1 LGEGTVFQLGYLGS
15 KGDHLFTRTYVNT
28 VNPAT
33 GQRPFPL
40 FGLTDYIASYTF
52 SNFHALQAELR
63 KNFNRGLLFIANYQW
78 SRSMDDGTVGGGEA
92 DYAQNV
98 ACQRCEYSVSDQ
110 DVTSV
115 FTASTVYELPFGTGR
130 T

>member
-1 LGEGTVFQLGYLGS
+1 LIPPLGS
-15 KGDHLFTRTYVNT
+15 GPSRSLV
-28 VNPAT
+28 
-33 GQRPFPL
+33 
-40 FGLTDYIASYTF
+40 LTDYIASYTF

-63 KNFNRGLLFIANYQW
+63 KNFNRGLLFTANYQW
-78 SRSMDDGTVGGGEA
+78 SRSMDDGTVSGGEA

-115 FTASTVYELPFGTGR
+115 FAASTVYELPIGTGR